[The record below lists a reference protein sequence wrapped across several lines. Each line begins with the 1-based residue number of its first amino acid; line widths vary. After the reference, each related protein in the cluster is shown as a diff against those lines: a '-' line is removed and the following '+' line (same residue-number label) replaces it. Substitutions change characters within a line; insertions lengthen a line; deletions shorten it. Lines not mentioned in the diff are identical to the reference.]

1 MNEAEYIAT
10 REQREPLL
18 KEILE
23 GYVPRRIDGLR
34 ERLPLEIFVSS
45 YETPPLAE
53 RRNRFVNEM
62 NNLEDSLLA
71 GGCQPYETLRFAYR
85 QIVPVTAMIY
95 RDAQRPHQIRVI
107 NEIPRDLARKAEEA
121 LWSNPHYRH
130 NGLQSPDWPDNM
142 PHTLSGWEGLAHPV
156 LFKRLFTHT
165 REFLDGMYDYLRT
178 YVPEL
183 K

>member
-34 ERLPLEIFVSS
+34 ERLPLEIFVS
-45 YETPPLAE
+45 
-53 RRNRFVNEM
+53 
-62 NNLEDSLLA
+62 
-71 GGCQPYETLRFAYR
+71 AYR